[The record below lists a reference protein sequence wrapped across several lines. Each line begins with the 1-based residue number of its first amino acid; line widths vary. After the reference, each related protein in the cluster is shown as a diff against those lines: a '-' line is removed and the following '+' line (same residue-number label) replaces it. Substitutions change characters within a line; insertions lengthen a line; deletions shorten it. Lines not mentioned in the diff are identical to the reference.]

1 MKRTFKETSRLH
13 LAINTNQFDK
23 SIEFYE
29 ALFNIKPSKVKSG
42 YAKFDVEN
50 PPINLT
56 LNEASQVSGNQINH
70 LGIEIK
76 VSQGVKNQLERLE
89 ALGLETRLEENTTCC
104 FAKQDKVWVTD
115 PDGNAWETFV
125 VLEDS
130 ELRKD
135 QNSDSSC
142 CIPSTETTNA
152 GCC

>member
-13 LAINTNQFDK
+13 LALNTSQFDK

-42 YAKFDVEN
+42 YAKFEVEN
-50 PPINLT
+50 PSINFT
-56 LNEASQVSGNQINH
+56 LNEANQVSGNQISH

-76 VSQGVKNQLERLE
+76 ASKGVKNQFERFK
-89 ALGLETRLEENTTCC
+89 ALGLETRIEENTICC

-130 ELRKD
+130 ELRRD
-135 QNSDSSC
+135 QDSDSSC
-142 CIPSTETTNA
+142 CIPSGETTIA

>member
-13 LAINTNQFDK
+13 LALNTNQLDR
-23 SIEFYE
+23 SIAFYE

-76 VSQGVKNQLERLE
+76 ASKDVKKQLERFK
-89 ALGLETRLEENTTCC
+89 ALGLETRMEENTTCC
-104 FAKQDKVWVTD
+104 FAKQDKVWITD
-115 PDGNAWETFV
+115 PNGNAWETFV

-130 ELRKD
+130 DLRKD
-135 QNSDSSC
+135 QDSDSTC
-142 CIPSTETTNA
+142 CITTGETSTA
-152 GCC
+152 HC